1 MKKDNGYKN
10 YVNYFKKWEGCATLG
25 IILAA
30 IGFLMLWLGLSYFSY
45 ILAIILMPGGLA
57 LFLYGSIGRA
67 NESDLQS
74 IAERKKANLVF
85 PEIEETDLAR
95 YNHRAVE
102 KFEEMVFEGFVLRDG
117 LMIKTQKNGTA
128 CSSEYTVAKM
138 RIYADRLWIR
148 GLTFSFTEEAET
160 CFEHTVA
167 LADLKDATVERD
179 RRTVTGSNRRRVLG
193 KFCHLVL
200 TLADGTELRLLA
212 KDDIYTDEFAQ
223 GLLRRRDAK

>member
-1 MKKDNGYKN
+1 MKDKTYQS

-30 IGFLMLWLGLSYFSY
+30 IGFLMLWVGLSFFSY
-45 ILAIILMPGGLA
+45 ILAATLMPGGLA
-57 LFLYGSIGRA
+57 IFLYGSIGRA
-67 NESDLQS
+67 TESDLQN
-74 IAERKKANLVF
+74 IAERKKASLAF

-95 YNHRAVE
+95 YNHRAIE
-102 KFEEMVFEGFVLRDG
+102 KFEELVFEGFVLRDG
-117 LMIKTQKNGTA
+117 LMVKTQKNGTA
-128 CSSEYTVAKM
+128 CSSEYTIAKM
-138 RIYADRLWIR
+138 RVYADRLWIR
-148 GLTFSFTEEAET
+148 GLTFSFIEDRET
-160 CFEHTVA
+160 SFEHTVA
-167 LADLKDATVERD
+167 LADVRDATVERD
-179 RRTVTGSNRRRVLG
+179 RRTVTGSNNRRVLG

>member
-1 MKKDNGYKN
+1 MKDKTYQS

-30 IGFLMLWLGLSYFSY
+30 IGFLMLWLGLSFFSY
-45 ILAIILMPGGLA
+45 ILAVVLMPGGLA

-74 IAERKKANLVF
+74 IAERKKASLVF

-102 KFEEMVFEGFVLRDG
+102 KFEELVFEGFVLRDG
-117 LMIKTQKNGTA
+117 LMVKTQKNGTA
-128 CSSEYTVAKM
+128 CSSEYAIAKM

-148 GLTFSFTEEAET
+148 GLTFSFIEDSEAH
-160 CFEHTVA
+160 FEHTVA
-167 LADLKDATVERD
+167 LTDLKDAVVERD
-179 RRTVTGSNRRRVLG
+179 RKTVTGSNKRRVLG
-193 KFCHLVL
+193 KFCDLVL
-200 TLADGTELRLLA
+200 TLTDGTELRFLA

-223 GLLRRRDAK
+223 GLLRRRNTK